1 MRAESDYDFVMY
13 ILDERYLY
21 ETRVFTWAGC
31 VAIHK
36 SILVLLIL
44 LLLAV
49 YMPGHS
55 SCRRD
60 SSVRPKICTC
70 Q

>member
-1 MRAESDYDFVMY
+1 
-13 ILDERYLY
+13 LL
-21 ETRVFTWAGC
+21 
-31 VAIHK
+31 IHK

-55 SCRRD
+55 SFRRD